1 MQQELKIEAEARRRL
16 DLASDNDAVSLIR
29 SEILGK
35 KGSLGAVLRG
45 MGKLPADE
53 RPKVGQLVNEVK
65 SRIEG
70 SIDEALARLDA
81 AAEGDAL
88 EAGRFDLTRPGR
100 QVGFG
105 ASHPLKQVERDILAC
120 LERLGFTVA
129 DGPQVEHDW
138 YNFEAL
144 NIPEDHPARDMQ
156 DTFFLAPRVVL
167 RTHTS
172 NVQIRTMVKR
182 DPPVRIVAP
191 GMVFRKDDVD
201 QTHSPVF
208 HQIEGLWIDERAN
221 FRNLRAC

>member
-1 MQQELKIEAEARRRL
+1 
-16 DLASDNDAVSLIR
+16 
-29 SEILGK
+29 
-35 KGSLGAVLRG
+35 
-45 MGKLPADE
+45 MGKLPAEE

-65 SRIEG
+65 SRIES
-70 SIDEALARLDA
+70 SIDEALGRPDA
-81 AAEGDAL
+81 AAENQAL

-156 DTFFLAPRVVL
+156 DTFFLHRGSCSEH
-167 RTHTS
+167 THLMCKLGRWLNGPSCENCGTW
-172 NVQIRTMVKR
+172 
-182 DPPVRIVAP
+182 
-191 GMVFRKDDVD
+191 
-201 QTHSPVF
+201 H
-208 HQIEGLWIDERAN
+208 GLP
-221 FRNLRAC
+221 

>member
-1 MQQELKIEAEARRRL
+1 MQQELKKIEAEARRRL
-16 DLASDNDAVSLIR
+16 ELASDNDAVSLIR

-45 MGKLPADE
+45 MGKLPAEE

-65 SRIEG
+65 SRIES
-70 SIDEALARLDA
+70 SIDEALGRLDA
-81 AAEGDAL
+81 AAEDQAL

-100 QVGFG
+100 QVSFG

-144 NIPEDHPARDMQ
+144 NIPRTTRPVICRIPS
-156 DTFFLAPRVVL
+156 FLHRGSCSE
-167 RTHTS
+167 HTLPMCKLGRWL
-172 NVQIRTMVKR
+172 NVT
-182 DPPVRIVAP
+182 
-191 GMVFRKDDVD
+191 
-201 QTHSPVF
+201 
-208 HQIEGLWIDERAN
+208 L
-221 FRNLRAC
+221 L